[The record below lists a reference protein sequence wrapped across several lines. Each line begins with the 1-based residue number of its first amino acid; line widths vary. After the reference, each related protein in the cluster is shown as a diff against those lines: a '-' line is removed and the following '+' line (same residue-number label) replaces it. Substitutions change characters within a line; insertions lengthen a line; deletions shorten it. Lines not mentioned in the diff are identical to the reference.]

1 MEIQMSTRATLA
13 HRNVDGDEPNWHLYE
28 EVFEAGGVYL
38 QLEGVDIE
46 VSSLDRLKGSSGV
59 FLVVRLPIATA
70 TQLGLSSIVPPERW
84 ARVCEHEKS
93 GGIRQRAEAFSRRRG
108 ELESS
113 DDRTESDPEEP

>member
-1 MEIQMSTRATLA
+1 MEIQMSTKATLA

-28 EVFEAGGVYL
+28 EVFEAGVVYL

-46 VSSLDRLKGSSGV
+46 VSTLDRRRGSSGV
-59 FLVVRLPIATA
+59 ALVVRLPMATA

-84 ARVCEHEKS
+84 ARFCEHEKND
-93 GGIRQRAEAFSRRRG
+93 GIRQGAEAFGRRRG

-113 DDRTESDPEEP
+113 DDRNESDAEEP